1 MFFGFISSVLQI
13 HKKWKKNM
21 KIIIKVIFG
30 SWKSR
35 TNLTSNTR
43 FHGALELFII
53 TTTTILIFSFSL
65 YTFLFVISCFL
76 VSDIVIWTSLQ
87 ANTKPYRSELD
98 WTGLARVGWN
108 IYGEYMCGQDIEPY
122 KPISNKQTKRTV
134 YKN

>member
-1 MFFGFISSVLQI
+1 MVSSAQFCKFIKQMN
-13 HKKWKKNM
+13 KNM

-35 TNLTSNTR
+35 TNLSSYTR

-53 TTTTILIFSFSL
+53 IITTILLSSFSL
-65 YTFLFVISCFL
+65 YTCLFVISCFL
-76 VSDIVIWTSLQ
+76 VSDIVIWTTSLQ

-108 IYGEYMCGQDIEPY
+108 IYVEYMCGQDIEPY
-122 KPISNKQTKRTV
+122 KPISNKQSKRTV
-134 YKN
+134 NKN